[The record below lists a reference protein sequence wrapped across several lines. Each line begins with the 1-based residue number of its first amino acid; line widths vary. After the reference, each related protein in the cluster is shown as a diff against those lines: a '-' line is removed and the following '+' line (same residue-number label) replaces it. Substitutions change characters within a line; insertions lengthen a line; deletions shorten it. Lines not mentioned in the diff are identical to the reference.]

1 MRAPNGC
8 SRKNRT
14 ALEPPADAGCAAV
27 RRIIIAF
34 LVSTGTVLA
43 LAPPPATA
51 ERPPS
56 PWPDIVIR
64 TLDEARKALV
74 ATLPDAL
81 APGRPS
87 AAPAPIGQDFGPCE
101 PARVELEG
109 FWKPAKT
116 FEYFPAKPPQ
126 KHAWRGEL
134 SVAGLHETAERR
146 KVSIRLGL
154 RCLGERCQVCVSS
167 VKGRIGYEPSRLGLR
182 ADLQDNPCVRKHVLA
197 HEQRHADVTRRAE
210 IRALGRAR
218 ELLAWVGHPHAGHFV
233 PRSGTDDGERHVH
246 ARIADALERAHSEAS
261 GYARR
266 AHAFIDSD
274 REALR
279 ENEAI
284 RRECGALR

>member
-1 MRAPNGC
+1 MGRV
-8 SRKNRT
+8 
-14 ALEPPADAGCAAV
+14 AV
-27 RRIIIAF
+27 RRIIIIAT
-34 LVSTGTVLA
+34 LVSTGIVPA
-43 LAPPPATA
+43 LAAPPVPADRPPP
-51 ERPPS
+51 S
-56 PWPDIVIR
+56 WPDTVIR

-74 ATLPDAL
+74 ATLPDVL
-81 APGRPS
+81 APGRQS
-87 AAPAPIGQDFGPCE
+87 AAPTPAGQDFKPCE
-101 PARVELEG
+101 PARIELEG
-109 FWKPAKT
+109 FWEPTST

-126 KHAWRGEL
+126 RHAWRGEL

-146 KVSIRLGL
+146 NVSIRLGL

-182 ADLQDNPCVRKHVLA
+182 ADLRDRPCVRKHVLA

-210 IRALGRAR
+210 ARALSRAR
-218 ELLAWVGHPHAGHFV
+218 ELLAWVRHPHTGHFV
-233 PRSGTDDGERHVH
+233 SRSGTDDGQRYMH

>member
-1 MRAPNGC
+1 MRH
-8 SRKNRT
+8 
-14 ALEPPADAGCAAV
+14 
-27 RRIIIAF
+27 IIVAF
-34 LVSTGTVLA
+34 LVLTGTVLA
-43 LAPPPATA
+43 LAAPPAPADSPPP
-51 ERPPS
+51 S
-56 PWPDIVIR
+56 WPDTVIR

-74 ATLPDAL
+74 ETLPDAL

-87 AAPAPIGQDFGPCE
+87 AASAPAGQDFGPCE
-101 PARVELEG
+101 PARIELEG
-109 FWKPAKT
+109 FWKPTKT

-126 KHAWRGEL
+126 RHAWRGEL

-146 KVSIRLGL
+146 EVSIRLGL
-154 RCLGERCQVCVSS
+154 RCLDERCQVCVSS

-182 ADLQDNPCVRKHVLA
+182 ADLRDDPCVRKHVLA

-210 IRALGRAR
+210 ARALSRAR
-218 ELLAWVGHPHAGHFV
+218 ELLAWARRPHAGHFV
-233 PRSGTDDGERHVH
+233 AQPETDDGQRHVH

>member
-1 MRAPNGC
+1 M
-8 SRKNRT
+8 
-14 ALEPPADAGCAAV
+14 
-27 RRIIIAF
+27 RRIIAAI

-43 LAPPPATA
+43 LAVPLPPA
-51 ERPPS
+51 ERPPP
-56 PWPDIVIR
+56 PWPDTVIR

-74 ATLPDAL
+74 ATLPNAL
-81 APGRPS
+81 APGRQS
-87 AAPAPIGQDFGPCE
+87 AAPTPTRQVFEPCE

-109 FWKPAKT
+109 FWEPTKT

-126 KHAWRGEL
+126 RHARRGEL

-146 KVSIRLGL
+146 KVSIRLAL
-154 RCLGERCQVCVSS
+154 RCRGERCQVCVSS
-167 VKGRIGYEPSRLGLR
+167 VKGRIGYEPSRISLR
-182 ADLQDNPCVRKHVLA
+182 ADLRDNPCVRKHVLA
-197 HEQRHADVTRRAE
+197 HERRHADVTRRAD

-218 ELLAWVGHPHAGHFV
+218 ELLAWARHPHAGHFV
-233 PRSGTDDGERHVH
+233 SRSGTDDGERHVH
-246 ARIADALERAHSEAS
+246 ARIEDALELAQSEAS

-266 AHAFIDSD
+266 AHSFIDSD